1 MKLKHWM
8 GGMIGALALAAI
20 CAPAGAAPL
29 GGAADGPRAA
39 AGENATVQDV
49 RWERR
54 CWRHRGH
61 LHCRR
66 VWHGDRYYYG
76 GYPYDSYYGGYPYDS
91 GPSFGLYFGGG
102 HHHHHHRRHRH

>member
-8 GGMIGALALAAI
+8 GGMIGAFALAAI

-39 AGENATVQDV
+39 ASENTAIQDV

-76 GYPYDSYYGGYPYDS
+76 GYPYGY
-91 GPSFGLYFGGG
+91 GPSFELNFGGG
-102 HHHHHHRRHRH
+102 RHHHITGATGTS